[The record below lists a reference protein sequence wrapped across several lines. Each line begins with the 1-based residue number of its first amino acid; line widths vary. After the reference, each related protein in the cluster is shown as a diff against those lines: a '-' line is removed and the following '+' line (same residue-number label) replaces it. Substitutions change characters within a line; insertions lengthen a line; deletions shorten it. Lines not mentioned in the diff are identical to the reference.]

1 MPRAEAA
8 LPGGV
13 RLSDL
18 MSVTLLAAA
27 YPVDRVQKVLAET
40 GKESKR
46 ERSLPATVMV
56 YYVMAL
62 AIYMQVSY
70 EEVLRLVVDTFNWLA
85 GRGTGVRIPVKS
97 SIAEARERLGPEPVH
112 RLSEQMVGPIATERT
127 LGAFYRS
134 WRLVSLDGSTL
145 DVGDTVENVG
155 EFGRPGVSRGPGS
168 AYPKLRFCSLLENGT
183 HVLFGARPAP
193 YATGETTLARE
204 VIRRLAPGMLCLAD
218 RNFFGYALWKMAAR
232 TGADLLWRV
241 KGNLVLPCQERLAD
255 GSYLSMI
262 YPSTTDRRHGRRG
275 TRVRVIEF
283 RIKGEGAPEDAFYR
297 VITTVLDP
305 EQASA
310 VELASAYAE
319 RWEIETT
326 LDEFKTHLRGRG
338 IVLRSKTPAGVYQE
352 FWGFLLAHHAI
363 RTIMHDAALKAD
375 VDPDRMSYTH
385 AINTVRRRMPLFVL
399 TPPSGLAEAV

>member
-18 MSVTLLAAA
+18 MSVTLLAAV

-62 AIYMQVSY
+62 AIYMQISY

-85 GRGTGVRIPVKS
+85 GRGSGVRIPVKS

-145 DVGDTVENVG
+145 DVGDTAENVG

-204 VIRRLAPGMLCLAD
+204 VILRLAPGMLCLAD
-218 RNFFGYALWKMAAR
+218 RNFFGYALWKMAAG

-241 KGNLVLPCQERLAD
+241 KGNLLLPCQERLAD

-262 YPSTTDRRHGRRG
+262 YPSTRDRRHGHGG

-297 VITTVLDP
+297 VITTILDP
-305 EQASA
+305 EQAPA

-385 AINTVRRRMPLFVL
+385 AINTVRRRLPLFVL
-399 TPPSGLAEAV
+399 TPPSGVAEAV